1 MVRNLI
7 LLFILTFSA
16 MAEKQ
21 ATITAFTKSKSFFT
35 EQSFILD
42 IIVEKD
48 TQAQIDHIGTI
59 DNASVIFDQSGITKT
74 GTVSRYKIIPHKA
87 GKLTI
92 PAVKAKSRGKEIFT
106 KELTFDVQR
115 PKTRDDIFIK
125 VEIPDNEYYVGE
137 VFPLKV
143 TWFSKL
149 PLYAYRAVECTA
161 SLFSDRNIDIFT
173 PFSAPKTGQ
182 SKTIG
187 VPISQKR
194 VICKRG
200 KVKMNN
206 DVYEFITFER
216 TARVTVSGE
225 YTFEPI
231 KMITS
236 FIPSRVQTKQQR
248 RWAPTYPSFFNNEFF
263 DDVDNDDAFEKYLI
277 KSKPVT
283 LNILDLPAEGRP
295 ADFSGIIGPF
305 KMSTN
310 ATPKVLHAG
319 DPLTLNIEMTD
330 HPFIETL
337 EVDPLE
343 NNKLIESY
351 FAVNSVQ
358 ALPDLTEKSLKFSKS
373 IRPLSP
379 DTKQIPALKIS
390 YFNPQTKKYDVV
402 ETEPIALTVK
412 EAKIVT
418 AFDAELHDGKK
429 LKNELK
435 ESPDGI
441 RHNYS
446 SLNDSNSALTS
457 PYTLLKLAVTLPLIL
472 FGLFVFLTA
481 GHRRDLKD
489 PDQAVIRN
497 AYKKFKRQNI
507 TNIDMLEQVVRQ
519 YFSEKLS
526 IPENSH
532 DLKEVLNKAVIEL
545 SESEITTLTALYQ
558 NSEQKRF
565 NPNAGKTTD
574 INSSDLKNIIKSIN
588 GRINN
593 A

>member
-1 MVRNLI
+1 MVKNLI
-7 LLFILTFSA
+7 LLFILTVSA
-16 MAEKQ
+16 VAEKQ

-42 IIVEKD
+42 IIVDKD
-48 TQAQIDHIGTI
+48 TQARIDHIGKV
-59 DNASVIFDQSGITKT
+59 DNASVIFDQSGVTKT
-74 GTVSRYKIIPHKA
+74 GVVSRYKIIPHKS

-92 PAVKAKSRGKEIFT
+92 PAVKALSRGKEIFSKPMT
-106 KELTFDVQR
+106 LDVQQ
-115 PKTRDDIFIK
+115 PKTRDDVFIR

-149 PLYAYRAVECTA
+149 PFYAYRAVECTA
-161 SLFSDRNIDIFT
+161 PFFTDRNVDTFV
-173 PFSAPKTGQ
+173 PFSAPKSGQ
-182 SKTIG
+182 SQTIG

-200 KVKMNN
+200 KVKM
-206 DVYEFITFER
+206 DDQLYEFITFER
-216 TARVTVSGE
+216 TARITTSGS

-236 FIPSRVQTKQQR
+236 FVPSRVQTEARR

-263 DDVDNDDAFEKYLI
+263 DDVDSDEAFEKYLI

-283 LNILDLPAEGRP
+283 LNILDLPVDGRP
-295 ADFSGIIGPF
+295 ENFSGIIGPF
-305 KMSTN
+305 KMTSD

-319 DPLTLNIEMTD
+319 DPLTLNIEMSN

-351 FAVNSVQ
+351 FSVNSVQ
-358 ALPDLTEKSLKFSKS
+358 ALPDLTAKTLKFSKS

-379 DTKQIPALKIS
+379 DTKQVPALKIT
-390 YFNPQTKKYDVV
+390 YFNPQTKKYEVV

-446 SLNDSNSALTS
+446 SLTDSNSALTS
-457 PYTLLKLAVTLPLIL
+457 PSTLLKLAIILPLAL
-472 FGLFVFLTA
+472 FGLFVTLTA

-489 PDQAVIRN
+489 PQQAVIRN

-507 TNIDMLEQVVRQ
+507 KTVDSLEHAVRQ
-519 YFSEKLS
+519 YFSDKLS

-532 DLKEVLNKAVIEL
+532 NLKEVLNKTAVEFSDKEQTIL
-545 SESEITTLTALYQ
+545 ATLYR

-565 NPNAGKTTD
+565 NPNSETTAV
-574 INSSDLKNIIKSIN
+574 ISSSELKNIIKSIN
-588 GRINN
+588 GRIDN

>member
-74 GTVSRYKIIPHKA
+74 GTVSRYKLIPHKA

-106 KELTFDVQR
+106 KELTFDVQK

-149 PLYAYRAVECTA
+149 PFYAYRAVECTA
-161 SLFSDRNIDIFT
+161 PFFTDRNIDIFT

-182 SKTIG
+182 SQTIG

-194 VICKRG
+194 VICKRS
-200 KVKMNN
+200 KVKMDNE
-206 DVYEFITFER
+206 VYEFITFER
-216 TARVTVSGE
+216 SARVTVSGE

-236 FIPSRVQTKQQR
+236 FIPSRVQPSQQR

-263 DDVDNDDAFEKYLI
+263 DDVDSDDAFEKYLI

-283 LNILDLPAEGRP
+283 LNILDLPVEGRP
-295 ADFSGIIGPF
+295 AEFSGIIGPF
-305 KMSTN
+305 KMSAD

-358 ALPDLTEKSLKFSKS
+358 ALPNLTEKSLKFSKS

-457 PYTLLKLAVTLPLIL
+457 PYTLLKFAVALPLIL

-481 GHRRDLKD
+481 GHRRDLKG
-489 PDQAVIRN
+489 PDQAIIRN

-507 TNIDMLEQVVRQ
+507 TNIDTLEQAVRQ

-545 SESEITTLTALYQ
+545 SESEIMTLTALYR

-574 INSSDLKNIIKSIN
+574 INSSDLKSIIKSIN